1 MNSSRNIRFLIRS
14 VSLDDLDDLYRL
26 SLNNSLLNLPTNK
39 DILYK
44 KINTSIASFACEK
57 QVDDRQFIFVLEDQ
71 ETRQVTGTSTIFSDY
86 ADEAHPLYFFTV
98 YDSDNPPPNSEIKAG
113 HQLLRLCKET
123 KGISALGGLVVDS
136 RYRGL
141 PEKRGKQISLIRFVF
156 LGMFHNF
163 FNPTILSELMAPT
176 ESDGSNPFWK
186 AIGQKYTNFDYESV
200 FQAARLKDRSFI
212 QEYFPK
218 KDIILPPSLK
228 HIHRTIHSVQNTGR
242 AQQHMLTQQG
252 FQYLAQVDPMDG
264 GLQYTAQIDTIK
276 SIQNGRYY
284 YCDQMSYSEDVC
296 QSALIGSVKQNRF
309 CGCQVPVSIHENTVL
324 LPSHVMSL
332 VQLSPGDQV
341 YVSLI

>member
-1 MNSSRNIRFLIRS
+1 LIRS
-14 VSLDDLDDLYRL
+14 VCLDDLDGLYRL

-44 KINTSIASFACEK
+44 KINTSIASFACKK

-71 ETRQVTGTSTIFSDY
+71 ETGQVTGTSTIFSHY
-86 ADEAHPLYFFTV
+86 ADDAHPLYSFTV
-98 YDSDNPPPNSEIKAG
+98 YDSNNPPPDGELKAG
-113 HQLLRLCKET
+113 HQLLRLCRQT
-123 KGISALGGLVVDS
+123 SGISALGGLVVDS

-176 ESDGSNPFWK
+176 EPDGSNPFWK
-186 AIGQKYTNFDYESV
+186 AIGQKYSGFDYESV

-212 QEYFPK
+212 QEYFPT
-218 KDIILPPSLK
+218 KDILLPPNLK
-228 HIHRTIHSVQNTGR
+228 HIHRTIDSVQDSGR
-242 AQQHMLTQQG
+242 AQQYMVTQQG
-252 FQYLAQVDPMDG
+252 FKYHGQVDPMDG
-264 GLQYTAQIDTIK
+264 GLQYTARIDTIK

-284 YCDQMSYSEDVC
+284 YCDQMPDNEDVC
-296 QSALIGSVKQNRF
+296 VSALIGSVKQNHF
-309 CGCQVPVSIHENTVL
+309 YGCQVPVSIHDDTVL
-324 LPSHVMSL
+324 LPSHVMDL
-332 VQLSPGDQV
+332 VPLSPGDQL